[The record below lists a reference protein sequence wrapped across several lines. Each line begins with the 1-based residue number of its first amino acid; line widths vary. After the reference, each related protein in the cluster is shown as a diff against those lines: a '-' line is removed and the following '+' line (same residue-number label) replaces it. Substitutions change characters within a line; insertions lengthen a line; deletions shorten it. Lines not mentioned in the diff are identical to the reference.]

1 MNVRSA
7 YLHLLSDTLS
17 SVAVIVGGLAIRYW
31 HILWIDPAITVLIS
45 AYILKEGFRILKHSV
60 EILMEASPEINLED
74 IKKSLK
80 ILMGLGTSI
89 TYIFGALERKT
100 FIYECH
106 IEVEDMKI
114 SEAQGIIDEAEEGL
128 RKFGITHLTSSPS

>member
-100 FIYECH
+100 FILNVTLKSR
-106 IEVEDMKI
+106 I
-114 SEAQGIIDEAEEGL
+114 
-128 RKFGITHLTSSPS
+128 